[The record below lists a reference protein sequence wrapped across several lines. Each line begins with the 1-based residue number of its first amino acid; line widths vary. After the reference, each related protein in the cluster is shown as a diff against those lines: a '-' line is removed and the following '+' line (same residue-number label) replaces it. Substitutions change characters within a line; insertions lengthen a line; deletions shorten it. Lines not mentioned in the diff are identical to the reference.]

1 MVTRPETLFPVW
13 IWTEEHVAAIQLL
26 VNTEDSM
33 FRARMFPE
41 QIAFLEHEFDC
52 TIKKIAISEVDN
64 VVWTK

>member
-1 MVTRPETLFPVW
+1 MARPETLFPVW

-26 VNTEDSM
+26 VNTEDEF

-41 QIAFLEHEFDC
+41 QIAFLEHEFGV
-52 TIKKIAISEVDN
+52 TIAKIAITEVDN